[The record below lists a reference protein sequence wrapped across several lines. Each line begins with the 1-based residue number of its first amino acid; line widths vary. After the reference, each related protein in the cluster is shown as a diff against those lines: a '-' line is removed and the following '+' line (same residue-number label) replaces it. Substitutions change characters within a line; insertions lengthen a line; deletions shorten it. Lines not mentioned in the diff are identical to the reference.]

1 MPEPLPEHQAK
12 PRWFDRR
19 DFGAGFGLLSRLPFG
34 GPGRGGPEAM
44 ARACWTWP
52 LVGLA
57 VTLPGLALG
66 VLALQLGLPAG
77 WAAALVLMVQAAL
90 TGGLHEDGLADTFDG
105 MEGGRSRERRLEIM
119 RDSRIGSFGALA
131 LLLVTLA
138 RWSALVVLLPLDP
151 WSVLAVAALSRAAM
165 AVLMAALPPARADGL
180 SRGAGQPGG
189 GDALRSGL
197 VALAVAVVFAGNP
210 VALILS
216 TAAVLLALALR
227 ARARLGG
234 QTGDILGAAQQL
246 TEAICLGVLA
256 AGLAKADI

>member
-1 MPEPLPEHQAK
+1 MPEPFPEHQAK
-12 PRWFDRR
+12 PRWFDLR

-34 GPGRGGPEAM
+34 GPGRGGADAM

-52 LVGLA
+52 LVGVVVTGLSLA
-57 VTLPGLALG
+57 AGLLALR
-66 VLALQLGLPAG
+66 LGLPGG

-105 MEGGRSRERRLEIM
+105 MEGGRTRERRLEIM

-151 WSVLAVAALSRAAM
+151 WSVLAVAALSRAGM
-165 AVLMAALPPARADGL
+165 AVLMALLPPARSDGL
-180 SRGAGQPGG
+180 SRGAGQPGRG
-189 GDALRSGL
+189 AALRAVL
-197 VALAVAVVFAGNP
+197 AACAVAVIFADNP
-210 VALILS
+210 AALILV
-216 TAAVLLALALR
+216 TGLLLLALGLR

-256 AGLAKADI
+256 AGLPVANI